1 MRIWQRIRWQLNR
14 FQLGW
19 QPSRPL
25 DRAPQPMGSIAR
37 SSKAARVAMALGMAC
52 AIGALSGC
60 ATQGAANASAAAIVS
75 ETFMVPATDD
85 PAIGIHVR
93 NKHRADRQRF
103 AGERIVLFVHGAT
116 YPAEGAFDLDLP
128 GGSWLE
134 IAAARGFDAYFMDVR
149 GYGRSTRP
157 AAMNQPADA
166 NPPFAD
172 TADAIRDV
180 AAVVDFIR
188 KRRGVAAIDVVGWS
202 WGTTIMGGFA
212 ATHNE
217 QVHKLVLY
225 APVWLVRDAP
235 PISGSGAYRTV
246 TQASARQRGIRGIP
260 DERVEEISPK
270 AWFDRWWAVNMAND
284 PVGAEMTPP
293 VVRAP
298 NGVLKDLAQYWMKG
312 TPVYEPADIQVPT
325 LIVVAEWDRDTPPVM
340 AQEVFARMKR
350 SPDKRLVMLGE
361 GTHAIVLERNRMHL
375 IETVQRFLE
384 E

>member
-1 MRIWQRIRWQLNR
+1 MRHA
-14 FQLGW
+14 
-19 QPSRPL
+19 
-25 DRAPQPMGSIAR
+25 RAHHLKAR
-37 SSKAARVAMALGMAC
+37 A
-52 AIGALSGC
+52 
-60 ATQGAANASAAAIVS
+60 
-75 ETFMVPATDD
+75 
-85 PAIGIHVR
+85 
-93 NKHRADRQRF
+93 
-103 AGERIVLFVHGAT
+103 ER
-116 YPAEGAFDLDLP
+116 E
-128 GGSWLE
+128 E
-134 IAAARGFDAYFMDVR
+134 
-149 GYGRSTRP
+149 
-157 AAMNQPADA
+157 
-166 NPPFAD
+166 
-172 TADAIRDV
+172 
-180 AAVVDFIR
+180 
-188 KRRGVAAIDVVGWS
+188 RGV
-202 WGTTIMGGFA
+202 F
-212 ATHNE
+212 THNE